1 MERNI
6 LFMSIAVKHNHTPIK
21 AIHTALSDFSPDVDS
36 YSILLEKKLENIEI
50 NEKSSDSEDEFIL
63 FPGRLIRL
71 KNEVCK
77 HHNFPLTKNGTN
89 ERTIYTSEGQSYKN
103 FKLQRYRCEKCGE
116 YKPNYGDFIPEHANY
131 QEEVKVKARHYYYL
145 GNTPGEV
152 RDLFRVNGTCVPSES
167 SIRNWIR
174 IAAEPIQDIVMNTK
188 LPVSGYFGFDEIHTR
203 TNGEKAYIL
212 SLVDLWD
219 GFYVNAEFSPERDT
233 GTIKRFFSSSKRQGK
248 IKFKGLVLDGSNTYG
263 GIFKSRRFS
272 YIKVQRCQTHF
283 KKNLNEAIYEA
294 TGLGMKVKE
303 DLPEPYDEIKKAFFA
318 VFNRSTLYRAV
329 WQLLMAEMRFYGK
342 ISEDV
347 DKIIDHF
354 YTLFPNLFT
363 YLEDTRLQPTNN
375 ATERM
380 NLDLERYPSL
390 KHRMKTGEGVNIVVK
405 GIVFLHNFEAFQ
417 KYILKSEAKILK
429 LNQNIA
435 KFPEDEELK
444 RLKQGLRIHLSWVRK
459 YYAKYKGVYVQFF
472 KLSHQIFIV
481 D

>member
-1 MERNI
+1 
-6 LFMSIAVKHNHTPIK
+6 MSIAVKDNSTPIK
-21 AIHTALSDFSPDVDS
+21 AIHTNLCDFSHELDS
-36 YSILLEKKLENIEI
+36 YCVLLEKKLENKE
-50 NEKSSDSEDEFIL
+50 NNRKSSDTEDEFVL

-77 HHNFPLTKNGTN
+77 HHKIQLTKNGTN
-89 ERTIYTSEGQSYKN
+89 DRTIYTSEGKSYKK

-116 YKPNYGDFIPEHANY
+116 YKPNYGKFIPEYANY
-131 QEEVKVKARHYYYL
+131 QEEVKVKARHYFYL
-145 GNTPGEV
+145 GNTPGKIKK
-152 RDLFRVNGTCVPSES
+152 LFRVNGTCVPSES
-167 SIRNWIR
+167 SIRNWVKE
-174 IAAEPIQDIVMNTK
+174 AAEPIRDVVMNTK

-203 TNGEKAYIL
+203 TSGERTYIL

-219 GFYVNAEFSPERDT
+219 DFYVNAEFSDGRDT
-233 GTIKRFFSSSKRQGK
+233 GFIKQFYSSSKRQGK
-248 IKFKGLVLDGSNTYG
+248 IKFKGLVFDGSNTYG

-294 TGLGMKVKE
+294 AGLGMKVKE
-303 DLPEPYDEIKKAFFA
+303 DLPEPYDEIKKVLFA

-329 WQLLMAEMRFYGK
+329 WQLLMAEIKFYGK
-342 ISEDV
+342 FSEDV

-354 YTLFPNLFT
+354 YTLFPNLFR

-390 KHRMKTGEGVNIVVK
+390 KSRMKTGEGVNLVVK

-417 KYILKSEAKILK
+417 KYILKREAKILK
-429 LNQNIA
+429 LEQNIA
-435 KFPEDEELK
+435 DFPEDEELIS
-444 RLKQGLRIHLSWVRK
+444 LKQGLKIHLSWVRK
-459 YYAKYKGVYVQFF
+459 YYAKYKEVYLQYF
-472 KLSHQIFIV
+472 KLKHEIFIV
-481 D
+481 E

>member
-1 MERNI
+1 
-6 LFMSIAVKHNHTPIK
+6 MSIAVKLNQTPIK
-21 AIHTALSDFSPDVDS
+21 AIYTSLTDYSSELDS
-36 YSILLEKKLENIEI
+36 YCALLERKLENKE
-50 NEKSSDSEDEFIL
+50 NNKESSDSEDEFAL
-63 FPGRLIRL
+63 FQGRLVRL
-71 KNEVCK
+71 RNEKCK
-77 HHNFPLTKNGTN
+77 YHNIKLTKNGTN
-89 ERTIYTSEGQSYKN
+89 NRTVYTSDGRSFKN
-103 FKLQRYRCEKCGE
+103 FKLQRYRCEICGE
-116 YKPNYGDFIPEHANY
+116 YKPNYGEFIPDHGNY
-131 QEEVKVKARHYYYL
+131 QEEVKVKARHYFYL

-152 RDLFRVNGTCVPSES
+152 RKLFRVNGTCVPSES
-167 SIRNWIR
+167 SIRNWVNE
-174 IAAEPIQDIVMNTK
+174 AAEPIQEVVMNTK

-203 TNGEKAYIL
+203 TNGERTYIL

-219 GFYVNAEFSPERDT
+219 GFYVNAEFSPDRDA
-233 GTIKRFFSSSKRQGK
+233 GSIKRFFSSSKRQGK

-263 GIFKSRRFS
+263 GIIKSRRFS
-272 YIKVQRCQTHF
+272 YIKVQRCQTHY

-294 TGLGMKVKE
+294 AGLGMKVKE
-303 DLPEPYDEIKKAFFA
+303 DLPEPYDEIKKALFA

-329 WQLLMAEMRFYGK
+329 WQLLIAEIRLYGK

-354 YTLFPNLFT
+354 YKLFPNLFRCK
-363 YLEDTRLQPTNN
+363 EDTRLKPTNN

-390 KHRMKTGEGVNIVVK
+390 KTRMKTGNGANIVVK

-417 KYILKSEAKILK
+417 KYILKIEAKILK

-435 KFPEDEELK
+435 DFPEDEELR

-459 YYAKYKGVYVQFF
+459 CYTNYKGVYIQFF

-481 D
+481 E